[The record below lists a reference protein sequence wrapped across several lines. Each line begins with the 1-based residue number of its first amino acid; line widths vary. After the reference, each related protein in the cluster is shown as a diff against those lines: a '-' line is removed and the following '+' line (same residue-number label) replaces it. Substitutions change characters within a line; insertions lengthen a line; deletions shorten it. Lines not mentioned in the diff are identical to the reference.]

1 MGGGGGGFDADALRD
16 ELRAMMLPGQ
26 TLQLSVQRLSVMED
40 PALAVAFSSALR
52 TATSPSLGPGG
63 EVEARLSVYPRVY
76 PRVFSRTCS
85 LRLETFSFICDCL
98 IIEYPVHNAE
108 QRLTRVFFLI
118 GRERYDGR
126 VKAGF

>member
-26 TLQLSVQRLSVMED
+26 SLQLSVQRLSVMED

-63 EVEARLSVYPRVY
+63 EVEARGPSIFFTTRNTRLA
-76 PRVFSRTCS
+76 S
-85 LRLETFSFICDCL
+85 LNLRST
-98 IIEYPVHNAE
+98 YAN
-108 QRLTRVFFLI
+108 
-118 GRERYDGR
+118 
-126 VKAGF
+126 